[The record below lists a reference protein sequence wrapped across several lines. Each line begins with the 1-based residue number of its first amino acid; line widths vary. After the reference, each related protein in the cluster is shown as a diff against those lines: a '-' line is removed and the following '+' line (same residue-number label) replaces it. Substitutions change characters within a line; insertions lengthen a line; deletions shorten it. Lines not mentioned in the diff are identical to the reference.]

1 MGQLLER
8 HPLTKRPLK
17 NKDEGWAVFT
27 EMLALF
33 VEDGLLEGWELR
45 KLVQILQKFGLT
57 DTDESGM
64 KQIRSIV
71 DEEYPDV
78 VFESLGN

>member
-1 MGQLLER
+1 
-8 HPLTKRPLK
+8 
-17 NKDEGWAVFT
+17 
-27 EMLALF
+27 MLALF

-45 KLVQILQKFGLT
+45 KLVEILQKFELT